1 VLVGVGEQPAQPAA
15 TASLVIGGSANVAS
29 CSSVVTPFLASNAV
43 KVALA
48 AGLLPT
54 AWRLTGRR

>member
-1 VLVGVGEQPAQPAA
+1 
-15 TASLVIGGSANVAS
+15 LVIGGSANVAS
-29 CSSVVTPFLASNAV
+29 CSSVVTPILAGDAV

>member
-1 VLVGVGEQPAQPAA
+1 L
-15 TASLVIGGSANVAS
+15 
-29 CSSVVTPFLASNAV
+29 TPFLAGDPV